1 MKKRV
6 LLYFFTLTIPLFLG
20 VLTWQSSRY
29 MDLKEEV
36 RQLEAEQTEW
46 IDSNKR
52 LIAGIAMLSSPE
64 RIEYIAKNDLGL
76 VKKRPEEI
84 LQIRIEG
91 RKGLDG

>member
-1 MKKRV
+1 MKKRA

-20 VLTWQSSRY
+20 ALTLQSTRY
-29 MDLKEEV
+29 MDLKQEV

-64 RIEYIAKNDLGL
+64 RIEHIARDELGL